1 MVNIA
6 REMSSA
12 TTANAP
18 PHRPIRADTLDLKEK
33 LAVALGQNGARYWQT
48 LVQFLKGAID
58 RSEFEALA
66 HKALKAEHGKLHPH
80 HLCAVLLCS
89 SSEQLSDTS
98 SLAFPCIHPS
108 QSISTMH

>member
-1 MVNIA
+1 MVNIT

-12 TTANAP
+12 TSANAP
-18 PHRPIRADTLDLKEK
+18 PHRPIRADTLDLKQK

-66 HKALKAEHGKLHPH
+66 HKALKTEHSK
-80 HLCAVLLCS
+80 
-89 SSEQLSDTS
+89 SD
-98 SLAFPCIHPS
+98 PS
-108 QSISTMH
+108 IQCRTPPRLRADL